1 MSTIEQPA
9 PACIIGARP
18 RGIAAAPEDYLHAP
32 GRERRA
38 GIRRAQ
44 RSTACA

>member
-9 PACIIGARP
+9 PVCIIGAGP
-18 RGIAAAPEDYLHAP
+18 RGIAAAPEDYLRVLC
-32 GRERRA
+32 RERRA

>member
-9 PACIIGARP
+9 PVCTIGAGP
-18 RGIAAAPEDYLHAP
+18 AAAPEDYLRALC
-32 GRERRA
+32 RERRA

>member
-1 MSTIEQPA
+1 LLTRFIKRQL
-9 PACIIGARP
+9 IIFSVLTAV
-18 RGIAAAPEDYLHAP
+18 ALHAL